1 MITPEMF
8 AALSQQG
15 FALSQQGF
23 AEIEL
28 RARRARTKKA
38 LLDRLTEDELET
50 LAIERSW
57 DWCGTNW
64 EQKDKAHIERI
75 LADRTPRTPAK
86 KPLLKKISPFL

>member
-1 MITPEMF
+1 MF

-15 FALSQQGF
+15 FALSQKGF

-28 RARRARTKKA
+28 RARTKKA

-64 EQKDKAHIERI
+64 EQKDKVRIERI
-75 LADRTPRTPAK
+75 LADRTPAK
-86 KPLLKKISPFL
+86 KPLLKKIFPFL

>member
-1 MITPEMF
+1 MIAPAMF
-8 AALSQQG
+8 AELSQK
-15 FALSQQGF
+15 GF

-28 RARRARTKKA
+28 RARTKKA

-64 EQKDKAHIERI
+64 EQKDKARIERI
-75 LADRTPRTPAK
+75 LADRTPAK
-86 KPLLKKISPFL
+86 KPLLKKIFPFL

>member
-15 FALSQQGF
+15 FALSQKGF

-28 RARRARTKKA
+28 RARTKKA

-64 EQKDKAHIERI
+64 EQKDKARIERI
-75 LADRTPRTPAK
+75 LESRTPAK
-86 KPLLKKISPFL
+86 KPLLKKVFPFL

>member
-15 FALSQQGF
+15 FA
-23 AEIEL
+23 EIEL
-28 RARRARTKKA
+28 RARTKKA

-64 EQKDKAHIERI
+64 EQKDKARIERI

-86 KPLLKKISPFL
+86 KPLLKKIFPFL

>member
-8 AALSQQG
+8 AELSQQG
-15 FALSQQGF
+15 FALSQKGF

-28 RARRARTKKA
+28 RARTKKA

-64 EQKDKAHIERI
+64 EQKDKARIERI
-75 LADRTPRTPAK
+75 LADRTPRSPAK
-86 KPLLKKISPFL
+86 KPLLKKIFPFL

>member
-15 FALSQQGF
+15 FALSQKGF

-28 RARRARTKKA
+28 RARTKKA

-64 EQKDKAHIERI
+64 ELKDKARIERI
-75 LADRTPRTPAK
+75 LADRTPRSPAK
-86 KPLLKKISPFL
+86 KPLLKKIFPFL